1 MPAAA
6 PVAAPVA
13 APAALTPARRRAITA
28 AVTLATVIQTLDST
42 IANVALPR
50 MQGEMGATQEQ
61 IAWVLTSY
69 IVATAICM
77 PLTGFLAGRFGRRRL
92 FLASVI
98 GFTLAS
104 MLCGVAA
111 TLGQIVLFR
120 VLQGA
125 FGAFLVPLAQA
136 VLLDTWPREKQ
147 TAAMAVWG
155 VGVMLGPI
163 LGPTLGGWLTEYQ
176 SWRWVFFINLPIGVV
191 TTLGLLAWL
200 PETPTG
206 RGRRFDVA
214 GFAFLAIGLAS
225 LQLML
230 DRGESLGW
238 FDSREI
244 VLEAALAALG
254 LYLFVAHILT
264 HHAPFVQPRLFVDRN
279 FAAGLV
285 IVFAMGV
292 VLLATTTLLPPFLQ
306 GLMGYPVFDTGVLL
320 APRGVGTA
328 LAMIAVG
335 RYGDRVDPRLL
346 ILLGFGLC
354 AASLHAMTAFDTDVT
369 PRMIATTGIVQGLG
383 IGFVFPPLTT
393 VAFAS
398 LAPDNRNEGTA
409 MFSLVRNIGSSIGIS
424 IVVSALSH
432 TARVERAALAEHI
445 EASSL
450 PLRLAIEA
458 GTVALDSPEGLAALD
473 GELTRQATTLAFLH
487 DFRLMM
493 WVCLAAMP
501 LVLLLRR
508 PVSAPPP
515 RRAAALD

>member
-1 MPAAA
+1 MPTAASAA
-6 PVAAPVA
+6 P
-13 APAALTPARRRAITA
+13 TPARRRAITA
-28 AVTLATVIQTLDST
+28 AVTLATVIQTLDTT

-77 PLTGFLAGRFGRRRL
+77 PLTGFLAERFGRRRL
-92 FLASVI
+92 FIASVV

-176 SWRWVFFINLPIGVV
+176 SWRWVFFINLPIGIV

-200 PETPTG
+200 PETPTD
-206 RGRRFDVA
+206 RGRRFDLA
-214 GFAFLAIGLAS
+214 GFAYLAIGLAA

-238 FDSREI
+238 FESREI

-254 LYLFVAHILT
+254 LYLFVVHILT
-264 HHAPFVQPRLFVDRN
+264 HTAPFVQPRLFTDRN
-279 FAAGLV
+279 FAAGLATA
-285 IVFAMGV
+285 FAIGL

-306 GLMGYPVFDTGVLL
+306 GLMGYPVFDTGLLL
-320 APRGVGTA
+320 APRGAGTA

-335 RYGDRVDPRLL
+335 RLGDRADPRLL
-346 ILLGFGLC
+346 ILLGLGLC

-369 PRMIATTGIVQGLG
+369 PRMIAWTGIVQGLG

-393 VAFAS
+393 ITFAS
-398 LAPDNRNEGTA
+398 LAPRDRNEGTA
-409 MFSLVRNIGSSIGIS
+409 LFSLVRNIGSSVGIS
-424 IVVSALSH
+424 VVVSALSH
-432 TARVERAALAEHI
+432 NIRANHAALAEHI
-445 EASSL
+445 DASSL
-450 PLRLAIEA
+450 PLRLAIESGA
-458 GTVALDSPEGLAALD
+458 WRLDTPEGLAALD
-473 GELTRQATTLAFLH
+473 AEVTRQATTIAFLQ

-508 PVSAPPP
+508 PVSSPAPGHV
-515 RRAAALD
+515 AALD

>member
-1 MPAAA
+1 MASTAA
-6 PVAAPVA
+6 
-13 APAALTPARRRAITA
+13 AALTPARQRAITA
-28 AVTLATVIQTLDST
+28 AVTLATVIQTLDAT

-61 IAWVLTSY
+61 ISWVLTSY
-69 IVATAICM
+69 IVSTAICM
-77 PLTGFLAGRFGRRRL
+77 PLTGFLAERFGRRRL

-98 GFTLAS
+98 GFTVAS
-104 MLCGVAA
+104 MLCGAA
-111 TLGQIVLFR
+111 GTLGQLVLFR

-176 SWRWVFFINLPIGVV
+176 NWRWVFFINLPIGLL

-200 PETPTG
+200 PETPLD
-206 RGRRFDVA
+206 RARRFDVF
-214 GFAFLAIGLAS
+214 GFGCLAIGLAA

-230 DRGESLGW
+230 DRGESLDW
-238 FDSREI
+238 FASREI

-254 LYLFVAHILT
+254 LYLFAVHILT
-264 HHAPFVQPRLFVDRN
+264 HPAPFVQPRLFADRN
-279 FAAGLV
+279 FAAGLATA
-285 IVFAMGV
+285 FALGV

-306 GLMGYPVFDTGVLL
+306 GLMGYPVFDTGLLL

-335 RYGDRVDPRLL
+335 RLGDRIDPRLL
-346 ILLGFGLC
+346 ILFGLGLC
-354 AASLHAMTAFDTDVT
+354 AVSLHAMTAFDTDVT
-369 PRMIATTGIVQGLG
+369 PRLIAVTGVVQGLG

-393 VAFAS
+393 VTFAS
-398 LAPDNRNEGTA
+398 LAPRDRNEGAA
-409 MFSLVRNIGSSIGIS
+409 MFSLVRNIGSSVGIS
-424 IVVSALSH
+424 VVISALSH
-432 TARVERAALAEHI
+432 NARANHAVLAEHI
-445 EASSL
+445 DTSSL

-458 GTVALDSPEGLAALD
+458 GVWRLDTPEGLATLD
-473 GELTRQATTLAFLH
+473 AELTRQATTLAFLQ

-493 WVCLAAMP
+493 WVCIAAMP

-508 PVSAPPP
+508 PVSTPPTGH
-515 RRAAALD
+515 AAALD